1 MLVFIPLS
9 SFCLACVYSDVHSN
23 CTFKLIKGKGA
34 WHGLQIAL
42 ESIGSSP
49 SVTGLQPVFTAR
61 HCSSP
66 CRSQDSHGGYSW
78 LVHTAEEYGFKRET
92 QALQTFGEAARR
104 WRKKLSLSLD
114 IKQPLNGSLT
124 LNEETGFGFL
134 SALQQSLGTS
144 SNLTTN
150 TADISVSVCTWP
162 SCQTPWNFCKIKGD
176 LF

>member
-1 MLVFIPLS
+1 M
-9 SFCLACVYSDVHSN
+9 
-23 CTFKLIKGKGA
+23 
-34 WHGLQIAL
+34 
-42 ESIGSSP
+42 
-49 SVTGLQPVFTAR
+49 
-61 HCSSP
+61 
-66 CRSQDSHGGYSW
+66 
-78 LVHTAEEYGFKRET
+78 HTAEEYGFKRET

-162 SCQTPWNFCKIKGD
+162 SCQTP
-176 LF
+176 